1 MNYIDL
7 FAGAGGLSEGFMRAG
22 YDAIAHIEMNTDAA
36 NTIKTRLCYF
46 YLKSQKKISEYYQ
59 YLKGEISRDN
69 LYDKI
74 PKSILDTVMNTK
86 MTKDNLPSLFKIID
100 DRLKEEKVDVL
111 VGGPPCQAYSL
122 AGRNKQKRIQEEQNK
137 GADIDDERKYLYQLY
152 CEFLK
157 HYKPKMFVFE
167 NVPGLITA
175 EGGKHWADIKKLFD
189 EIGYEIKDKLL
200 NSKAFGVPQER
211 KRIIVVGWLKNTN
224 FTFPEFNV
232 IEPNWTLRDI
242 LNDLPSLQAGEESK
256 SYSDS
261 SIHPYVETNF
271 RIPED
276 VLTWHLSRPNNDRD
290 REIYRLAI
298 KEWIVDNQQK
308 RLQYANIPE
317 RLRTHKNTKD
327 FTDRF
332 KIVPPNIAY
341 SHTILAHI
349 AKDGHYYIH
358 YDLEQARSL
367 TVREAARLQSFPDS
381 YFFEGSRTS
390 AFNQIGNA
398 VPPLMAEA
406 IAIQL
411 KNQLTVHGG
420 EADV

>member
-22 YDAIAHIEMNTDAA
+22 YDAIAHIEMNSDAA
-36 NTIKTRLCYF
+36 STIKTRLSYF
-46 YLKSQKKISEYYQ
+46 YLKSQKKINEYYQ
-59 YLKGEISRDN
+59 YLKGEISRDD

-74 PKSILDTVMNTK
+74 PTSILDTVMNIK
-86 MTKDNLPSLFKIID
+86 MTKDNLPSLFKVID
-100 DRLKEEKVDVL
+100 DRLKEETVDVI

-122 AGRNKQKRIQEEQNK
+122 AGRNKQKKIQEEQNK
-137 GADIDDERKYLYQLY
+137 GLDIDDERKYLYQLY

-157 HYKPKMFVFE
+157 HYQPKMFVFE

-189 EIGYEIKDKLL
+189 ESGYEIKDKSL

-211 KRIIVVGWLKNTN
+211 KRIIVVGWLKNTS
-224 FTFPEFNV
+224 FKFPEFND
-232 IEPNWTLRDI
+232 IESNWTLKDV
-242 LNDLPSLQAGEESK
+242 LNDLPSLQAGEESRN
-256 SYSDS
+256 YSDS
-261 SIHPYVETNF
+261 PIHPYVKKNLRTS
-271 RIPED
+271 ED

-298 KEWIVDNQQK
+298 KEWITDNQQK
-308 RLQYANIPE
+308 RLQYSNIPKK
-317 RLRTHKNTKD
+317 LRTHKNIKD

-332 KIVPPNIAY
+332 KIIPPNIAY

-367 TVREAARLQSFPDS
+367 TVREAARLQSFPDN

-411 KNQLTVHGG
+411 KVQLIVQGG
-420 EADV
+420 KIDV